1 MNAAMSL
8 GSRARADLFTYSGL
22 EVAGATLTGH
32 YRLDDVDFTETVT
45 FEGCGDLDDAA
56 IALAQLWYLVA
67 GLSYFKAGAARRV
80 DLADTPVGPAGR
92 ALLAASLHDGLGEF
106 SVVNELP
113 LEDVE
118 IVGGSPA
125 RRHSVDLDARR
136 LLVPFGGGID
146 SVVSVEELAPTLE
159 RTLFIVSPAGARFDA
174 LEQTAAVTG
183 LDLVRARRALDA
195 RLLAGGDDFFHGHV
209 PVTAMVTLLAAVAA
223 VATQRGGVVMS
234 NEHSASLPNLT
245 WRGRPVNHQWSKSFA
260 AELLLA
266 DAIDEVVSP
275 LVVASFLRARSELW
289 VAERF
294 SHLERYHHV
303 FRSCNRAFAQDPS
316 RRAATWCNECDKCL
330 FIDLV
335 LAPFLGREAL
345 AGIFHGEPL
354 ADPARRAQLEVLVG
368 LGETPKPFECV
379 GDPDESAVA
388 LRAVTAS
395 PAWRDVTHLAD
406 VSARVSAMRT
416 LEDLLSLQG
425 PDRVPAHWLR

>member
-1 MNAAMSL
+1 MSL

-56 IALAQLWYLVA
+56 VAVAQLWYLVA
-67 GLSYFKAGAARRV
+67 GLSYFKAGAARRI

-106 SVVNELP
+106 SVVNQLP

-118 IVGGSPA
+118 ILGGVPA
-125 RRHSVDLDARR
+125 RHFDVDLDAQRV
-136 LLVPFGGGID
+136 LVPFGGGID
-146 SVVSVEELAPTLE
+146 SVVSVEELAPALE
-159 RTLFIVSPAGARFDA
+159 RTLFIVSPAGGRFDA
-174 LEQTAAVTG
+174 LEETAAVTG
-183 LDLVRARRALDA
+183 LDVVRARRALDA
-195 RLLAGGDDFFHGHV
+195 RLLAGGDDFFRGHV
-209 PVTAMVTLLAAVAA
+209 PVSAMIALLAAVAA

-245 WRGRPVNHQWSKSFA
+245 WRGRPINHQWSKSLA
-260 AELLLA
+260 AEILLA

-316 RRAATWCNECDKCL
+316 RRAASWCNECDKCL

-335 LAPFLGREAL
+335 LAPFLERESL

-354 ADPARRAQLEVLVG
+354 ADPARLAQLEVLVG

-379 GDPDESAVA
+379 GDPDESGVA
-388 LRAVTAS
+388 LRAVAAS
-395 PAWRDVTHLAD
+395 SAWRDVTQLAD
-406 VSARVSAMRT
+406 LAARVGAIRT
-416 LEDLLSLQG
+416 LEDLLALQG
-425 PDRVPAHWLR
+425 PDRVSAHWLR